1 MLKIK
6 AIARKLG
13 SITETNKDIEQL
25 VGWEASEIFEKT
37 GIKNRFISDKSEN
50 SLSLA
55 IDAVHKLNDEELH
68 GCDLIISVTNTP
80 YYDFPNISNF
90 IHSYFRLSKNVNC
103 LGLNAGCTGF
113 TDALE
118 LVDSYFKSGLS
129 KKALIINSDTYS
141 KFLNNKRSTRTL
153 FSDGATATIIQ
164 NAESGLN
171 INKIRFSSSPNSQNS
186 LYKKADCIEGINMDG
201 PKVMQFAIGTV
212 LKDVQDLVPDEECV
226 FFPHQAGKLVLG
238 VFSKKLPST
247 VEMITNYENYGNL
260 VSASI
265 PNLIFENMEKLDNKN
280 VLISG
285 FGVGLSHKGILL
297 NNI

>member
-1 MLKIK
+1 MLKIRT
-6 AIARKLG
+6 IARKLG

-25 VGWEASEIFEKT
+25 VGWEADEIFEKT
-37 GIKNRFISDKSEN
+37 GIKNRYISDQNEN

-55 IDAVHKLNDEELH
+55 IDAVNKLDDKELH
-68 GCDLIISVTNTP
+68 GCDLIVSVTNTP

-90 IHSYFRLSKNVNC
+90 IHSHFKLSKNVNC

-113 TDALE
+113 VDALE
-118 LVDSYFKSGLS
+118 LVNSYFKSSLS
-129 KKALIINSDTYS
+129 KKALIINTDTYT

-164 NAESGLN
+164 NDESGFN
-171 INKIRFSSSPNSQNS
+171 ISKIRFSSALNSQDS
-186 LYKKADCIEGINMDG
+186 LYKKADCDEGINMDG

-212 LKDVQDLVPDEECV
+212 LKDVLELAPNEECV

-238 VFSKKLPST
+238 IFSKKLPST
-247 VEMITNYENYGNL
+247 VEMIANYENYGNL

-265 PNLIFENMEKLDNKN
+265 PNLIFENMEKLEHKN

-297 NNI
+297 NKV

>member
-1 MLKIK
+1 MLKIN
-6 AIARKLG
+6 AITRQLG
-13 SITETNKDIEQL
+13 SITETNKDIEEL
-25 VGWEASEIFEKT
+25 VGWKAEEIFKKT
-37 GIKNRFISDKSEN
+37 GIKKRFISDKNEN

-55 IDAVHKLNDEELH
+55 LDAVHKLDEKELND
-68 GCDLIISVTNTP
+68 CDLIVSVTNTP

-90 IHSYFRLSKNVNC
+90 IHSYFNLSKNVNC

-118 LVDSYFKSGLS
+118 IVDSYFKSGFS
-129 KKALIINSDTYS
+129 KKALIINTDTYS

-153 FSDGATATIIQ
+153 FSDGATATIIED
-164 NAESGLN
+164 AASGLN
-171 INKIRFSSSPNSQNS
+171 INKIIFSSVPKSQDS
-186 LYKKADCIEGINMDG
+186 LYRKSDIDKSINMDG

-212 LKDVQDLVPDEECV
+212 LKDILDLVPREECV

-238 VFSKKLPST
+238 IFSNKLPST
-247 VEMITNYENYGNL
+247 VETITNYENYGNL

-265 PNLIFENMEKLDNKN
+265 PNLISENMEKLDNKN
-280 VLISG
+280 ILLSG

-297 NNI
+297 NKV